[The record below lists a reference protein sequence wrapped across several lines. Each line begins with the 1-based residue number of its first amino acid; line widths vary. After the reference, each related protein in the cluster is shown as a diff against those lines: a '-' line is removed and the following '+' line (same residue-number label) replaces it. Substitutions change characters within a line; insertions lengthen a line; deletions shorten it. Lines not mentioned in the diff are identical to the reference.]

1 MTTKQNENKQ
11 VELQEKVPKLDPR
24 FIITIEGKEFVT
36 YQGLLHLAH
45 QKSIRRIEVEILQFP
60 DKTNDNFAICKA
72 VVESSSGDIF
82 TDIGDANPQ
91 NCNSKV
97 AKHLLR
103 MASTRSK
110 ARCLRDFTAVG
121 ITCIDELDITDG
133 DNGSASCTKSTVKS
147 NNNGNGKDNG
157 NGNGK
162 AKAENQAKGKSTEKP
177 KNVPSMSGAQKRA
190 ILSMSR
196 QRKLSTEKL
205 EELVQKTYKVPF
217 QDLSIQEA
225 SNLIQ
230 FLQSS

>member
-1 MTTKQNENKQ
+1 MTENIKDESQ
-11 VELQEKVPKLDPR
+11 AKAPKLDPR
-24 FIITIEGKEFVT
+24 FIIRIDSKEFVT
-36 YQGLLHLAH
+36 YQGLLDLGH
-45 QKSIRRIEVEILQFP
+45 QKGIRRIEVEILQFP
-60 DKTNDNFAICKA
+60 DKDNDHFAICRA
-72 VVESSSGDIF
+72 VVESNSGDIF

-133 DNGSASCTKSTVKS
+133 DNGNASCTKSTVKS
-147 NNNGNGKDNG
+147 NNNGNG
-157 NGNGK
+157 NGK
-162 AKAENQAKGKSTEKP
+162 AKAKPENQAQGKSTDP
-177 KNVPSMSGAQKRA
+177 KDIPMMSGAQKRA
-190 ILSMSR
+190 ILSISR

-205 EELVQKTYKVPF
+205 EELVQETYRVPF
-217 QDLSIQEA
+217 QDLSIQDA